1 MTIKPIRLI
10 LLFISMLIGWVFGY
24 IKVPYIEI
32 NNSFWIDFAGCI
44 GIIALVISLYW
55 IWNHNK
61 SANNF
66 ESVFN
71 LGSNP
76 IKQKFFK
83 FTVLISFVCAV
94 LFSCFLFSYLFNK
107 NLYENLNLAKEELKE
122 FRNSIN
128 LEQQKNN
135 ISLILELIHKLDS
148 TKENS
153 LNTSEMD
160 DMVERIAALSSSFKI
175 TKEWDMEN
183 KVYQSLSSERG
194 LLLLVLITTIRDSN
208 YFKKIKQNVSF
219 YGADLRNADLH
230 DQNLSG
236 IDLTYANLQYANLEG
251 VNLNH
256 ANLTGANMIGVNL
269 NKARLVGTKLISAK
283 LNWAKINEADLHLAK
298 LDTADLSN
306 TTIQNS
312 KLNHS
317 TLIQAVLCN
326 AILHQSD
333 LSYSVMSGTNMSNAN
348 LSKTKLNFADIYNT
362 NLNDAI
368 LEDAIIHEK
377 WIERLNERNNFG
389 VNGLLD
395 KYQMVADSTIYKDS
409 SLYRLIVRIN

>member
-1 MTIKPIRLI
+1 MALKPIRLI
-10 LLFISMLIGWVFGY
+10 LLILSMFIGWVFGY
-24 IKVPYIEI
+24 IKVPYIEV
-32 NNSFWIDFAGCI
+32 NNSFWIGFVGCT
-44 GIIALVISLYW
+44 IALTFGLMLYC
-55 IWNHNK
+55 IWTPNK
-61 SANNF
+61 S
-66 ESVFN
+66 FN
-71 LGSNP
+71 TFGTFFTINSGSA
-76 IKQKFFK
+76 KQKYLK
-83 FTVLISFVCAV
+83 FTVLISLVCAV
-94 LFSCFLFSYLFNK
+94 IFFFFICSYLINK
-107 NLYENLNLAKEELKE
+107 KLYHNLNLAKNELNE

-135 ISLILELIHKLDS
+135 IALILELIHKLDS

-175 TKEWDMEN
+175 NKEWDMEN

-194 LLLLVLITTIRDSN
+194 LLLLVLITTIHDSS
-208 YFKKIKQNVSF
+208 YFNKIKQNVSF

-251 VNLNH
+251 ANLNH
-256 ANLTGANMIGVNL
+256 ANLTGANMVGVNL
-269 NKARLVGTKLISAK
+269 NKARLVGTNLISTK

-312 KLNHS
+312 RLNHS
-317 TLIQAVLCN
+317 TLIQSVLCN

-333 LSYSVMSGTNMSNAN
+333 FSYSVMSGTNLSNAN
-348 LSKTKLNFADIYNT
+348 LSKTKLNFADIYKT
-362 NLNDAI
+362 NLSDAI
-368 LEDAIIHEK
+368 LDDAIIHDK
-377 WIERLNERNNFG
+377 WIERLNERNNTG

-395 KYQMVADSTIYKDS
+395 KYQMVPDSTIYKDS
-409 SLYRLIVRIN
+409 SLYRLIVRIK